1 MPAVFKEINSFQMT
15 FAKEPL
21 IKLGTPAPYGPGK
34 MVPDRSAIR

>member
-15 FAKEPL
+15 FAKESP
-21 IKLGTPAPYGPGK
+21 IKLGTPVPHGPGK